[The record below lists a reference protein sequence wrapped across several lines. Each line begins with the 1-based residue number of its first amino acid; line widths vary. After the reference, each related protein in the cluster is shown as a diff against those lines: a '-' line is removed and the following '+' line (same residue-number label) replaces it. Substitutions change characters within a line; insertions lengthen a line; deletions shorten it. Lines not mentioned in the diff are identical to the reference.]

1 MKDLLIRKP
10 SLAELTGIC
19 NDRLNS
25 FATQLRAYL
34 GVSTVISAQSSG
46 VLTSSRPS
54 VDDSFDSSNLHFSQS
69 SFTCK
74 ERSQFQQ
81 HTGQGSTTNLN
92 HLGSLC
98 SKSSSSEVGL
108 LKSVS
113 CEQITARAKLMQVGD
128 DNALPNSMSLAST
141 NCADLSSFMGFGEGK
156 LPEANMG
163 ISLAVLNVVDAFGKP
178 LELPLSGQKVQVPSS
193 SPSHFSPH
201 YCWCPPVSSTLHYA
215 LRNSQIPSL
224 STESLHL
231 PSLSSLLSAAGS
243 SNLLNS
249 KSSLN
254 LSEVPAVDFPS
265 FQPEPLISLP
275 TSQIP
280 TFTPLVCDP
289 IVHIPMIDVC
299 SSGPGYLVSGGLA
312 IATTI
317 PPSSPNLVDPLVS
330 NSESV
335 VEKSA
340 RETLRMLINSTNSQP
355 YSPLFEVLPPV
366 FSSSNDKPN
375 VVSIGGS
382 RGVYCGTRDIHAV
395 SGGLANMGLMFV
407 SEKSV
412 GGGVG
417 KKGRSRDDSVDDT
430 GSSGVDTGM
439 E

>member
-10 SLAELTGIC
+10 SLAELTGIS

-34 GVSTVISAQSSG
+34 GVSTVTNAQKSG
-46 VLTSSRPS
+46 VLYFSRPS
-54 VDDSFDSSNLHFSQS
+54 DDDSLDSSKLHFSQS
-69 SFTCK
+69 SFICK

-81 HTGQGSTTNLN
+81 HTSQGSTTNLN

-98 SKSSSSEVGL
+98 SKSSSSGMGL
-108 LKSVS
+108 LKSLS
-113 CEQITARAKLMQVGD
+113 SEQITARAKLMQVGD

-141 NCADLSSFMGFGEGK
+141 NCTDLSSSMGFGEGK
-156 LPEANMG
+156 LPEANLG

-193 SPSHFSPH
+193 SSSHFSPH
-201 YCWCPPVSSTLHYA
+201 YCWCPPVSSTLHYT
-215 LRNSQIPSL
+215 LSNSQMPSL

-243 SNLLNS
+243 S

-254 LSEVPAVDFPS
+254 LSEVPSVDFPS

-280 TFTPLVCDP
+280 TFTPLICDP
-289 IVHIPMIDVC
+289 IVHIPMVDVC
-299 SSGPGYLVSGGLA
+299 SAGPGYLVSGGLA
-312 IATTI
+312 MATTI
-317 PPSSPNLVDPLVS
+317 PPLSPNLVDPLIS

-340 RETLRMLINSTNSQP
+340 RETLRMLINSQPNSQ
-355 YSPLFEVLPPV
+355 VLPAPV
-366 FSSSNDKPN
+366 FSSCSDKPN
-375 VVSIGGS
+375 VLTIGGS
-382 RGVYCGTRDIHAV
+382 RGVYCGTRDIQGV
-395 SGGLANMGLMFV
+395 SGGLTNMGLVFV
-407 SEKSV
+407 SEKSL

-417 KKGRSRDDSVDDT
+417 KIGRSRDDSVERLDDT
-430 GSSGVDTGM
+430 DSSGM